1 MKIDTALIL
10 CAGFGKRLNPLTL
23 KTPKPLLKI
32 NNKTLLEGCISM
44 LIKLEIKKILLNTF
58 HLKQQIFDFIK
69 NTKFPIEIE
78 IIDDGK
84 DILNTGGGIVN
95 MSNYSKSDNFLI
107 LNPDTIWGDGYVDEI
122 KKMQNHYFLNK
133 LTNLLLVTKKDLSF
147 DKNLSG
153 DFELKKNLLKK
164 NDNKDF
170 IYIGC
175 QILSKNLLKNRQKIN
190 FPINEIWDELLKKK
204 ELNGFESL
212 IKFRHLTNLEIF
224 KKLADL

>member
-10 CAGFGKRLNPLTL
+10 CAGFGKRLNPVTL

-95 MSNYSKSDNFLI
+95 MSNYSKSDDFLI
-107 LNPDTIWGDGYVDEI
+107 LNPDTIWSDGYVDEI
-122 KKMQNHYFLNK
+122 KKMQNIYFLNK
-133 LTNLLLVTKKDLSF
+133 LTNILLVTKKDLSF

-153 DFELKKNLLKK
+153 DFELKKNLLNK

-175 QILSKNLLKNRQKIN
+175 QILNKNLLKTRQKIN
-190 FPINEIWDELLKKK
+190 FPINEIWDELLKKN

-224 KKLADL
+224 KKLSDL

>member
-10 CAGFGKRLNPLTL
+10 CAGFGKRLNPVTL

-58 HLKQQIFDFIK
+58 HLKHQIFDFIK

-95 MSNYSKSDNFLI
+95 MSNYSKSDDFLI
-107 LNPDTIWGDGYVDEI
+107 LNPDTIWGDEYVDEI
-122 KKMQNHYFLNK
+122 KKMQNLYFLNEF
-133 LTNLLLVTKKDLSF
+133 TNLLLVSKKDLSF

-164 NDNKDF
+164 NGNKDF

-175 QILSKNLLKNRQKIN
+175 QILNKNLLKNRQKIN

>member
-10 CAGFGKRLNPLTL
+10 CAGFGKRLNPVTL

-58 HLKQQIFDFIK
+58 HLKHQIFDFIK

-95 MSNYSKSDNFLI
+95 MSNYSKSDDLLI
-107 LNPDTIWGDGYVDEI
+107 LNPDTIWGDEYVDEI
-122 KKMQNHYFLNK
+122 KKMKNLYFLNK
-133 LTNLLLVTKKDLSF
+133 FTNLLLVSKKDLSF

-164 NDNKDF
+164 NGNEDF

-175 QILSKNLLKNRQKIN
+175 QILNKNLLKNCQKIN
-190 FPINEIWDELLKKK
+190 FPINKIWDELLKKK

>member
-10 CAGFGKRLNPLTL
+10 CAGLGNRLNPLTL
-23 KTPKPLLKI
+23 RTPKPLLE
-32 NNKTLLEGCISM
+32 LENISM
-44 LIKLEIKKILLNTF
+44 LERCINLIIKLGIKKILLNTF

-95 MSNYSKSDNFLI
+95 MSHYSKSDDFLI
-107 LNPDTIWGDGYVDEI
+107 LNPDTIWGDEYVDEI
-122 KKMQNHYFLNK
+122 KKMQNLYFLNK
-133 LTNLLLVTKKDLSF
+133 FTNLLLVSKKDLSF

-164 NDNKDF
+164 NGNEDF

-175 QILSKNLLKNRQKIN
+175 QILNKNLLKNCQKIN

>member
-32 NNKTLLEGCISM
+32 NNKTLLESCISI

-58 HLKQQIFDFIK
+58 HLKQQISDFIK
-69 NTKFPIEIE
+69 NKKFPIEIE
-78 IIDDGK
+78 IIDDGE
-84 DILNTGGGIVN
+84 DILNTGGGIFN
-95 MSNYSKSDNFLI
+95 MSDYSKSDDFLI
-107 LNPDTIWGDGYVDEI
+107 LNPDTIWDDGYVDEI
-122 KKMQNHYFLNK
+122 KKMQNLYFLNK
-133 LTNLLLVTKKDLSF
+133 LTNILLVTKKDLSF
-147 DKNLSG
+147 DKNHPG
-153 DFELKKNLLKK
+153 DFELKENLLKK
-164 NDNKDF
+164 NDNKNF

-175 QILSKNLLKNRQKIN
+175 QILNKNLFKNRQKIN

-212 IKFRHLTNLEIF
+212 IKFRHITNLEIF
-224 KKLADL
+224 KKLTDL

>member
-32 NNKTLLEGCISM
+32 NNKSLLEGCISM

-69 NTKFPIEIE
+69 NMKFPIEIE

-95 MSNYSKSDNFLI
+95 MSNYSKSDDFLI

-122 KKMQNHYFLNK
+122 KKMQNLYFLNK
-133 LTNLLLVTKKDLSF
+133 FTNLLLVTKKDLSF

-175 QILSKNLLKNRQKIN
+175 QILNKNLLKTRQKIN

>member
-95 MSNYSKSDNFLI
+95 MSNYSKSDDFLI
-107 LNPDTIWGDGYVDEI
+107 LNPDTIWGDEYVNEI
-122 KKMQNHYFLNK
+122 KKMQNLYFLNK
-133 LTNLLLVTKKDLSF
+133 LTNILLVTKKDLSF
-147 DKNLSG
+147 DKNLPG
-153 DFELKKNLLKK
+153 DFELKENLLKK

-175 QILSKNLLKNRQKIN
+175 QILNKNLLKNRQKIN

-224 KKLADL
+224 KKLSDL

>member
-1 MKIDTALIL
+1 MKINTALIL

-32 NNKTLLEGCISM
+32 DNKSLLEGCISM

-58 HLKQQIFDFIK
+58 HLKQQIFDYIK

-95 MSNYSKSDNFLI
+95 MSNYSKSDDFLI

-122 KKMQNHYFLNK
+122 KKMQNLYFLNK

-175 QILSKNLLKNRQKIN
+175 QILNKNLLKNRQKIN

-204 ELNGFESL
+204 ELNGFESS

>member
-23 KTPKPLLKI
+23 NTPKPLLKI
-32 NNKTLLEGCISM
+32 DNKTLLEGCISM

-78 IIDDGK
+78 IIDEGN

-95 MSNYSKSDNFLI
+95 MSHYSKSDDFLI
-107 LNPDTIWGDGYVDEI
+107 LNPDTLWGDGYVDEI
-122 KKMQNHYFLNK
+122 KKMQNIYFSNK
-133 LTNLLLVTKKDLSF
+133 FTNILLVTKKDLSF

-153 DFELKKNLLKK
+153 DFNLKKNFLKK

-175 QILSKNLLKNRQKIN
+175 QILNKNLLKTRQKIN
-190 FPINEIWDELLKKK
+190 FPINEIWNELLEKK